1 MSDLAFLAA
10 LQNAAEVARND
21 RDRLALEVEEAQSL
35 AMANAERFATAQG
48 QFVERTHEVRAY
60 EKLLASLQP
69 RLVSA

>member
-1 MSDLAFLAA
+1 MSLELLTA
-10 LQNAAEVARND
+10 LQEAVEAARID

-60 EKLLASLQP
+60 EKLIETLRP
-69 RLVSA
+69 RRVRA